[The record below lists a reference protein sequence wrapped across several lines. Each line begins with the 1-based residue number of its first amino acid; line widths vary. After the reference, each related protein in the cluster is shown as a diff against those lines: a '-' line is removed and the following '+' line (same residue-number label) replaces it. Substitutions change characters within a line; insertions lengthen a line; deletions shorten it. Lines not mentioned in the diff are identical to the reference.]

1 MQLKISIAGQQLVLV
16 LGCVLLW
23 NVRSVAQ
30 PNSVKPVFT
39 IIHLPRSAGYTKQ
52 EINAEIKTFT
62 QKDEIRNW
70 IKRKNT
76 LQQQTLIFKV
86 AKDTS
91 STIYWTIEGKEKIE
105 REQNYIAPM
114 SKFTQSAKAFKLS
127 DLNGFFKDTLV
138 LFDTL
143 AIELYLKEKNYP
155 VDQFIISFSCRKKSQ
170 SIAIV
175 NDDNKLIFSPNIF
188 EPCAI
193 SEADIRITNKQNPQ
207 RNIANCRLIFLGE
220 EQKEE
225 IISFAQHLQEENPG
239 KTSKEVILE
248 TSVFC
253 QQTFGTPYF
262 VQFSQWLSAQ
272 LKPE

>member
-1 MQLKISIAGQQLVLV
+1 MNRSNIFKQLALAFTCTLLLSIKGFVQSD
-16 LGCVLLW
+16 
-23 NVRSVAQ
+23 SV
-30 PNSVKPVFT
+30 NPVFT
-39 IIHLPRSAGYTKQ
+39 IIHLPRSAGYTKPDL
-52 EINAEIKTFT
+52 NAEIKSFT
-62 QKDEIRNW
+62 KKEEIRNW
-70 IKRKNT
+70 IKRKKA
-76 LQQQTLIFKV
+76 LQELTLILKV
-86 AKDTS
+86 ANHS
-91 STIYWTIEGKEKIE
+91 SSPIYWTIRGKEKIE
-105 REQNYIAPM
+105 KEQNYIAPM

-220 EQKEE
+220 EQKRGNHF
-225 IISFAQHLQEENPG
+225 ICAAFTGRKSRQNFKRSDIGN
-239 KTSKEVILE
+239 
-248 TSVFC
+248 
-253 QQTFGTPYF
+253 
-262 VQFSQWLSAQ
+262 FSLLSANIRHSLFRTVQ
-272 LKPE
+272 SVVVSST